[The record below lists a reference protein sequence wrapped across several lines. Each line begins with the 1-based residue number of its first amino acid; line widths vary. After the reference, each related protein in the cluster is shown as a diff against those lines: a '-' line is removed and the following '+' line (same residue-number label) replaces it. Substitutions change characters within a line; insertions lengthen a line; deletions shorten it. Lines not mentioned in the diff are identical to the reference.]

1 MSVTRGR
8 PTESCLADFSDFRP
22 AWYIFGLANLDITQ
36 KYFSLMIRGRPPPVI
51 YRRTH
56 IPSPMKTKSKF
67 HEPLGWN
74 SIITLIN
81 RSPVPVLSTRLY
93 LKLVRNSALPV
104 RMASQEEIT
113 NGLLHDRHDTRN
125 TVKSLDPPPSLPL
138 VEEAPEMVNNASL
151 SLHLILLKGFLKG
164 RRNILTPVTWPY
176 WKDSWSVNR

>member
-1 MSVTRGR
+1 MRQAWYTKNPKSHGHATRKKIQTWHR
-8 PTESCLADFSDFRP
+8 LYVSHTRP
-22 AWYIFGLANLDITQ
+22 AYRVLSRWHFWFSTSMVYFWARESRHYS

-56 IPSPMKTKSKF
+56 IPSPTKTKSKF

-93 LKLVRNSALPV
+93 LKLIGNSALRV

-125 TVKSLDPPPSLPL
+125 TVKSLDPPP
-138 VEEAPEMVNNASL
+138 L
-151 SLHLILLKGFLKG
+151 SL
-164 RRNILTPVTWPY
+164 
-176 WKDSWSVNR
+176 